1 MTINS
6 VQVVNGS
13 AGNIGPPGPA
23 GPSYNGTSTS
33 TFAIS
38 VGPKTFITQANLAYV
53 TGSRVRFSSAA
64 LPVDDWMEGVVNSYV
79 TGVMLVTIDLI
90 SATRDSNTHS
100 DWNLTVA
107 GNPGAQGLNGAQG
120 VAGRP
125 GNVIWH
131 GVAAPT
137 GSNPASPVDGDYYL
151 QSNPAVPGSAAY
163 LWGPYLHTASPVWGT
178 SGLLLAVGPAG
189 PAGPTGATGA
199 TGVTGPAGPQ
209 GAQGPGGTTG
219 PPGSVGPPGATGPG
233 YSGTSATS
241 ASIGIGSV
249 TLATQPGLAYV
260 TGTRARFAAYSAL
273 TNWME
278 GQVTAYDAV
287 GGNLTIN
294 ATLINGTGSFNN
306 WTIAVAGEQGPQG
319 PAGAAGAG
327 TGDMLAAN
335 NLSDLTNKPQAR
347 INLGLATVAATGA
360 YSDLSGKPVPPTQR
374 SVTASPI
381 TVTATDEIINCN
393 ITSGTASCNL
403 PSAATRAGR
412 GIIIKDVGGQFS
424 AHPLTLNC
432 AGGEKMDGLASV
444 VLSTNYQFLR
454 LIPANDGVTTGWAIV

>member
-6 VQVVNGS
+6 VQVVNGN

-33 TFAIS
+33 TFAVS
-38 VGPKTFITQANLAYV
+38 VGPKTFITQTNLAYQS
-53 TGSRVRFSSAA
+53 GSRVRFASAA

-137 GSNPASPVDGDYYL
+137 PSNPASPVDGDYYL
-151 QSNPAVPGSAAY
+151 QSNPGVPGSAAY
-163 LWGPYLHTASPVWGT
+163 LWGPYLHTASPTWGT

-189 PAGPTGATGA
+189 PTGPQGATGA
-199 TGVTGPAGPQ
+199 TGNTGPQGPQ
-209 GAQGPGGTTG
+209 GTQGLTGAQGP
-219 PPGSVGPPGATGPG
+219 PGNVGLTGATGASYG
-233 YSGTSATS
+233 GTSTS
-241 ASIGIGSV
+241 TASIGIGTV
-249 TLATQPGLAYV
+249 TLAVGTGLAYV
-260 TGTRARFAAYSAL
+260 TGMRARFSAYSAM

-278 GQVTAYDAV
+278 GQVTDYSS
-287 GGNLTIN
+287 GNLTIN

-306 WTIAVAGEQGPQG
+306 WTIAVAGEQGQQG

-360 YSDLSGKPVPPTQR
+360 YADLTGSPRAPTQR

-381 TVTATDEIINCN
+381 TVTGTDDFINCN
-393 ITSGTASCNL
+393 IASGTASCNL

-412 GIIIKDVGGQFS
+412 PIIIKDVGGQFA
-424 AHPLTLNC
+424 AHPLTINC
-432 AGGEKMDGLASV
+432 AGAEKMDGLASI
-444 VLSTNYQFLR
+444 VLNTNYQFLR
-454 LIPANDGVTTGWAIV
+454 LYPMNDGANTGWAIV